1 MNREKGTT
9 IIIATHNLEQAE
21 DLSDRI
27 VLLRE
32 GRVVE
37 EARPEELFVEPS
49 AAMARFTR
57 SENVFSGVS
66 RIVDGVAHVS
76 IGGGVEVM
84 AAFGQEGQVL
94 VNVRPED
101 IIISRSRMESSAR
114 NNLLGRISSIAE
126 QNSIVKLKVD
136 VGRIITVQ
144 ITKKSLVEMGLNVGQ
159 EIYLT
164 FKASSVQSI

>member
-1 MNREKGTT
+1 
-9 IIIATHNLEQAE
+9 
-21 DLSDRI
+21 
-27 VLLRE
+27 
-32 GRVVE
+32 
-37 EARPEELFVEPS
+37 
-49 AAMARFTR
+49 
-57 SENVFSGVS
+57 
-66 RIVDGVAHVS
+66 VAHVS
-76 IGGGVEVM
+76 IGEGVEIM

-94 VNVRPED
+94 IHVRPED

-159 EIYLT
+159 EIHLT